1 MNDQDKILLS
11 SYLDNALT
19 SAEEDYVETLTAN
32 DEDALN
38 YLNNL
43 KEVNN
48 RVNSYFEDS
57 LNSKEAKEF
66 NNFMETLGEKES
78 DLIPDIVTD
87 NQQGSL
93 VTSLKKFIFPQAI
106 AGYVLSGFLFFNI
119 GSIQYA
125 GNIDEGSLLAEF
137 SYSKPIVNS
146 YLKYRGLDQD
156 DSSKHIEETL
166 NQMIDEKVGLADI
179 TYGSTPFSI
188 EIKEKALNQNEFEC
202 YKGSVV
208 SKEVVKDFLFCK
220 SSENSSLILE

>member
-66 NNFMETLGEKES
+66 NNFMETRGEKES

-106 AGYVLSGFLFFNI
+106 AGYVLSGFLFCACCLQTKI
-119 GSIQYA
+119 EA
-125 GNIDEGSLLAEF
+125 GFLL
-137 SYSKPIVNS
+137 SP
-146 YLKYRGLDQD
+146 D
-156 DSSKHIEETL
+156 
-166 NQMIDEKVGLADI
+166 
-179 TYGSTPFSI
+179 
-188 EIKEKALNQNEFEC
+188 
-202 YKGSVV
+202 
-208 SKEVVKDFLFCK
+208 
-220 SSENSSLILE
+220 